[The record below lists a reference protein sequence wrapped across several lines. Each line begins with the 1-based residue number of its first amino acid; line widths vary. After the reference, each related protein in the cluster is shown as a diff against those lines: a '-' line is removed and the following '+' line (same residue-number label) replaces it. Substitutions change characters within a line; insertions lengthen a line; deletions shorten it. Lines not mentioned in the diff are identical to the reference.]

1 MLKRVKWTYE
11 AELDYVLDCEKGEW
25 VIGFLDE
32 NGNPYEC
39 PKTNDLKLVEKLKKL
54 EESGQTSKL
63 EVTVEI
69 NEKMDEKNKQ
79 YPILIDVSVRKRD
92 CRRLS

>member
-11 AELDYVLDCEKGEW
+11 AELDYVLECEKREW

-63 EVTVEI
+63 KVTVEI

-79 YPILIDVSVRKRD
+79 YPILIDVSVQKRD

>member
-11 AELDYVLDCEKGEW
+11 AELDYVLECEKGEW

-39 PKTNDLKLVEKLKKL
+39 PKTDDLRLVEKLKKL

-63 EVTVEI
+63 KVTVEI
-69 NEKMDEKNKQ
+69 NEKTDEKNKQ

-92 CRRLS
+92 FS

>member
-1 MLKRVKWTYE
+1 MLNRVKWTYE
-11 AELDYVLDCEKGEW
+11 AELDYVLECEKGEW
-25 VIGFLDE
+25 IIGFLDE

-39 PKTNDLKLVEKLKKL
+39 PKTDDLKLVEKLEKL
-54 EESGQTSKL
+54 EESGQTSQLK
-63 EVTVEI
+63 VTVEI
-69 NEKMDEKNKQ
+69 NEKIDEKNKQ

>member
-1 MLKRVKWTYE
+1 VKWTYE
-11 AELDYVLDCEKGEW
+11 AELDYVLECEKGEW

-39 PKTNDLKLVEKLKKL
+39 PKTDDLRLVEKLEKL

-63 EVTVEI
+63 KVTVEI
-69 NEKMDEKNKQ
+69 NEKTDEKNKQ

-92 CRRLS
+92 FS